1 MKRVT
6 CKEEELNEYY
16 KGVKQVL
23 MEQGITRDK
32 GKFYAKLEEVSDAR
46 HTQWAET
53 HKIPKNEKFSELW
66 YAACVFHI
74 LFENSREEM
83 IKQMKDY
90 LTYIK
95 KPIPDKGQIKSLTGT
110 ARSNGVYDMAY
121 EDTLLDP
128 ETKKKAYAATQKT
141 TDQGRAA
148 NGAAASGKPAVKAKS
163 EEPAKA
169 VEKSAEPV
177 GVKEEEKAVEKSAET
192 VEVKA
197 EEKAGATKIV
207 ETTQEVNGVLE
218 NNKLNKQGIEQ
229 EIEKYKGLI
238 ANNMGS
244 WCQKYPSKQDMYIG
258 VTKYQY
264 DMFKVCADNQYD
276 TRRFLTTVCQ
286 EDESLGRG
294 IKLYSRNDNV
304 GDYVLKLKVSF
315 SNVIEVEN
323 MANAK
328 KAICESAKSLAE
340 LYDMSCNTVAELVEV
355 IEKSLNKRID
365 LVRIP
370 VSKPSSL
377 GIAGVTEQDG
387 YVAFVKERDLT
398 SVILSCE
405 LV

>member
-148 NGAAASGKPAVKAKS
+148 NVAAASGKPGVKAKS
-163 EEPAKA
+163 EEPA
-169 VEKSAEPV
+169 
-177 GVKEEEKAVEKSAET
+177 KAVEKSAET